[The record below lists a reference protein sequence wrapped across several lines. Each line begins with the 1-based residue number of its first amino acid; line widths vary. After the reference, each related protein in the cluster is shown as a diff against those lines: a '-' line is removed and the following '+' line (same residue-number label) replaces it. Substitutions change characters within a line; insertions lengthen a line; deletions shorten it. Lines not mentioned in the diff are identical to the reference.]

1 MRLPEA
7 CFNSKIGEAFR
18 IDRFNKMKY
27 VARIYTRDDSTFEIM
42 YKRYNEFGNEYE
54 DIVNIEGSSNKRLL
68 VSTSDRF
75 DTRGGGEVIDGPET
89 LANRTEIKVDLNFVI
104 LYESL
109 IPSLSG
115 YLLAFSY
122 AINHIKN
129 IQEHKPGARLYLKPS

>member
-1 MRLPEA
+1 VVEVEFDLVGRGTNRLITSELELLEEVLVGVLSHLA
-7 CFNSKIGEAFR
+7 ALISIK
-18 IDRFNKMKY
+18 
-27 VARIYTRDDSTFEIM
+27 
-42 YKRYNEFGNEYE
+42 E

-68 VSTSDRF
+68 VSSSDRF